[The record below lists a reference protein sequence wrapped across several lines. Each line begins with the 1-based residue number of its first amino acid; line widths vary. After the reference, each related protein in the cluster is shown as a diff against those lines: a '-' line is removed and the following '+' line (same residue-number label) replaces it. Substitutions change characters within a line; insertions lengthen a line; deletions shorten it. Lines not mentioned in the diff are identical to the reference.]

1 MFLIPKSRL
10 ISSKPPNKAKCW
22 TVEVKNKWI
31 VSFMWQCRASMS
43 YRHVY
48 DFWLVMKCNEF
59 LPKKS
64 CMAVQGSIKSFIM
77 SCTVGDAQRS
87 ITCIRDCY
95 FFNFCINKPFILIK
109 LSIFVD
115 YYLIFYTSLSYIY
128 GYVTL
133 LFLSFLIW

>member
-1 MFLIPKSRL
+1 
-10 ISSKPPNKAKCW
+10 
-22 TVEVKNKWI
+22 
-31 VSFMWQCRASMS
+31 
-43 YRHVY
+43 
-48 DFWLVMKCNEF
+48 MKCNEF
-59 LPKKS
+59 LPKS

-115 YYLIFYTSLSYIY
+115 YILSYFLYFSLVYIWICHTFIPLISYLITYLITLSLVIATTNHKILRIVKSAECKAR
-128 GYVTL
+128 TTPSNL
-133 LFLSFLIW
+133 P